1 MVSRNLKFALLAVL
15 FLAGLAWVSGV
26 LIGRWS
32 ERAAVS
38 TTEELDRLPALA
50 TVANDWPWWRGPGA
64 DNHAAAGQNPP
75 LHWSEKEH
83 VLWKIELPGRGHAT
97 PCVFGDRIFLPAGD
111 PAAES
116 IWLLCL
122 DRTTGQQLWRTDVYR
137 GPLPK
142 IHDDN
147 SPASAT
153 PACDGRR
160 VYFPYQTE
168 EAVCLAAVRLD
179 GEVIW
184 NKAVGPYKSI
194 QGYSASPALY
204 QSLVIV
210 PVDGS
215 LGNHLVAL
223 RRGTGEEAWRS
234 PLPQGLESY
243 ASPLAARVAE
253 RDQVVVIGGKKT
265 SSYAPAGGEP
275 LWQCDGPADYCA
287 AVVAFDQDT
296 VYVTGGYPQ
305 KALLA
310 IRADGAG
317 DVTRTHVRW
326 QSDKKAGYVPSP
338 LLHDGLL
345 YAVSDSGLFRC
356 YDTVNGKVVWEHALK
371 APFYSS
377 PVLVGD
383 RIYVFDREGKGYVI
397 KAGRQ
402 FDLLARNELPDGVFA
417 TPVILNGRIYLRTL
431 KDFYCLGE
439 TPQGP
444 SEAESERLP

>member
-1 MVSRNLKFALLAVL
+1 MPSRSLKFAWLAVL
-15 FLAGLAWVSGV
+15 LLIGVAGVSGV
-26 LIGRWS
+26 LIARRS
-32 ERAAVS
+32 NRAAGS
-38 TTEELDRLPALA
+38 TAGELESLPTAA
-50 TVANDWPWWRGPGA
+50 AVANAWPWWRGPGGN
-64 DNHAAAGQNPP
+64 NHAAADQEPP
-75 LHWSEKEH
+75 LRWSEQEH
-83 VLWKIELPGRGHAT
+83 VLWKVELPGRGHAT
-97 PCVFGDRIFLPAGD
+97 PCIFGDRIFLPAGD
-111 PAAES
+111 PAAER
-116 IWLLCL
+116 IWLLCFE
-122 DRTTGQQLWRTDVYR
+122 RTTGQQLWQTEVYR

-168 EAVCLAAVRLD
+168 ETVCLAAVGLD
-179 GEVIW
+179 GQIIW
-184 NKAVGPYKSI
+184 NKAVGPYKAI

-223 RRGTGEEAWRS
+223 HRGTGEVAWRS
-234 PLPQGLESY
+234 PLPEGLESY
-243 ASPLAARVAE
+243 ASPLVAHVAE

-265 SSYAPAGGEP
+265 TSYAPADGEM

-317 DVTRTHVRW
+317 DVTATHVRW

-338 LLHDGLL
+338 LLHGGLL
-345 YAVSDSGLFRC
+345 YAVSDTGLFRC
-356 YDTVNGKVVWEHALK
+356 YDTADGQVVWEHTLK

-383 RIYVFDREGKGYVI
+383 RIYLFDREGQGYVF

-402 FDLLARNELPDGVFA
+402 FALLATNKLPDGVFA
-417 TPVILNGRIYLRTL
+417 TPVILDGRIYLRTL
-431 KDFYCLGE
+431 KDFYCLGD
-439 TPQGP
+439 TP
-444 SEAESERLP
+444 